1 MFCPVYPRT
10 EFITPNPGASADL
23 SWADVTE
30 GAELEQEV
38 VLREGR
44 LCVGYAAVV
53 TCGGQRGDKRVVRRA
68 RDQEQA
74 SLN

>member
-53 TCGGQRGDKRVVRRA
+53 TCGGQRGDKRVVSVLR
-68 RDQEQA
+68 EQR
-74 SLN
+74 L